1 MSTADVPSPIDLR
14 LMSDAL
20 EWERTA
26 LQKRPWRIEVFGKF
40 ADELRKLQPPIS
52 RVLELGSG
60 PGFLASHLLNALPN
74 VHLVLLD
81 FSPAMHE
88 LARQRLG
95 PLVNRVE
102 FILGSFKDPD
112 WCGRLAGFDAVVTNQ
127 AVHELR
133 HKRYAPEL
141 HRQAMAALRRGGSYL
156 AGDHFFGPGGMS
168 DDQLYMTV
176 DEQRAA
182 IESAGFQSVRQVLLT
197 GSLVLHHATR
207 VRSPIACVSSCS

>member
-1 MSTADVPSPIDLR
+1 M
-14 LMSDAL
+14 
-20 EWERTA
+20 E
-26 LQKRPWRIEVFGKF
+26 KRPWRLEFFDKIAE
-40 ADELRKLQPPIS
+40 ELRKQQPQMS

-60 PGFLASHLLNALPN
+60 PGFLAHHLLNALPSI
-74 VHLVLLD
+74 HMVLLD

-95 PLVNRVE
+95 SWVSRVE
-102 FILGSFKDPD
+102 FIQRSFKDPD
-112 WCGRLAGFDAVVTNQ
+112 WCERLRGFDAVVTNQ

-141 HRQAMAALRRGGSYL
+141 HRQVRAVLRPG
-156 AGDHFFGPGGMS
+156 AGYWVCDHFFGPGGMS

-182 IESAGFQSVRQVLLT
+182 IESAGFRSVRQVLSK
-197 GSLVLHHATR
+197 GSLVLHHAT
-207 VRSPIACVSSCS
+207 